1 MTACYNLCVVAEAV
15 TATLLPC
22 DNKVA
27 VTHTCDNTAKLPR
40 QQHGKQL
47 CKKKKHNP
55 MSRRWVASAL
65 VGAILVRAAPAREAE
80 TWARGEVDFVD
91 LAGGTVVSPF
101 RWRARLYGAPRAA
114 PAQVD
119 VMVLIDDNYFQEF
132 PGGLPPLGGFSGAEM
147 LPAGSHARPALPVLI
162 PRPAPARPPA
172 CAPAHPRA
180 CGSEAPAAY

>member
-1 MTACYNLCVVAEAV
+1 LQ
-15 TATLLPC
+15 
-22 DNKVA
+22 
-27 VTHTCDNTAKLPR
+27 KLSR
-40 QQHGKQL
+40 KQL
-47 CKKKKHNP
+47 CKKKKQN

-172 CAPAHPRA
+172 CAPACLRVRSARRVLTP
-180 CGSEAPAAY
+180 CETPAR

>member
-1 MTACYNLCVVAEAV
+1 
-15 TATLLPC
+15 
-22 DNKVA
+22 
-27 VTHTCDNTAKLPR
+27 
-40 QQHGKQL
+40 
-47 CKKKKHNP
+47 

-172 CAPAHPRA
+172 CAPACLRVRSARRVLTP
-180 CGSEAPAAY
+180 CETPAR